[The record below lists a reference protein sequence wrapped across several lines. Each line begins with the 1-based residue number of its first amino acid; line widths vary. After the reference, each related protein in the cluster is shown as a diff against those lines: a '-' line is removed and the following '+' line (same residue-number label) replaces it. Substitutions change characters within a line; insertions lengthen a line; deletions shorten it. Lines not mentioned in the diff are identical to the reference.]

1 MAITPTVLSTT
12 NNTTVKTALQS
23 ESLISLTPLG
33 STPSTI
39 STISCVE
46 YSTGGDVLT
55 VLTLT
60 DFVIGALAGAGANLG
75 MGNIIYTF
83 PTGDQHL
90 ETAYSFWN
98 LSLTAAGT
106 AVNADVGLGSVI
118 ASGAVAVLSGTATF
132 EDRLTGQTIGTSAS
146 GGTAVSAGPIGATA
160 GIQTGIA
167 LNGTSAVK
175 NVFLNAAGSW
185 NANNTGSLT
194 ATGKVFIKWTR
205 FSS

>member
-1 MAITPTVLSTT
+1 MAITRTVNAYS
-12 NNTTVKTALQS
+12 NNITPKTAIATEQVT
-23 ESLISLTPLG
+23 SLTAIG
-33 STPSTI
+33 STPSSI
-39 STISCVE
+39 STITCQE

-55 VLTLT
+55 VLNLT
-60 DFVIGALAGAGANLG
+60 NFVVGALAGAGAALG

-106 AVNADVGLGSVI
+106 AVACDTGLGSVI
-118 ASGAVAVLSGTATF
+118 ASGAVSVLSGTATF
-132 EDRLTGQTIGTSAS
+132 EDRLTGQAITTAAA

-167 LNGTSAVK
+167 LNTASAVK
-175 NVFLNAAGSW
+175 NVFLNAAGTW
-185 NANNTGSLT
+185 NANNTGNLT
-194 ATGKVFIKWTR
+194 ATGQIFIKWTR

>member
-1 MAITPTVLSTT
+1 MAITRTVNAYS
-12 NNTTVKTALQS
+12 NNITSKTAIATEQVT
-23 ESLISLTPLG
+23 SLTPLG
-33 STPSTI
+33 STPSSI
-39 STISCVE
+39 STITCQE

-55 VLTLT
+55 VLNLT
-60 DFVIGALAGAGANLG
+60 NFVVGALAGAGAALG

-98 LSLTAAGT
+98 LALSATGT
-106 AVNADVGLGSVI
+106 AVACDTGLGSVI
-118 ASGAVAVLSGTATF
+118 ASGAVSVLSGTATF
-132 EDRLTGQTIGTSAS
+132 EDRLTGQAITTAAG

-167 LNGTSAVK
+167 LNTASAVK
-175 NVFLNAAGSW
+175 NVFLNASGTW
-185 NANNTGSLT
+185 NANNTGNLT
-194 ATGKVFIKWTR
+194 ATGQIFIKWTR